1 MAMVT
6 LRILRAE
13 VSYMRQFTV
22 LLICF
27 ALAGVGIPFILT
39 AANASQAAPYRQSQ
53 AISPATD
60 IVVAQENNNGGA
72 STPEPAPAPTPGCAA
87 AWKRA
92 CSDLCDGD
100 YGLLCFFG
108 TVCNPDTH
116 RCEKAAP

>member
-1 MAMVT
+1 MRRLMV
-6 LRILRAE
+6 LP
-13 VSYMRQFTV
+13 
-22 LLICF
+22 ICF
-27 ALAGVGIPFILT
+27 ALTGLGISFILT
-39 AANASQAAPYRQSQ
+39 AANASQAVPNRQAQ
-53 AISPATD
+53 AIAASAD
-60 IVVAQENNNGGA
+60 IVVAQDNNNGGV
-72 STPEPAPAPTPGCAA
+72 STPEPAPAPTPGCAP